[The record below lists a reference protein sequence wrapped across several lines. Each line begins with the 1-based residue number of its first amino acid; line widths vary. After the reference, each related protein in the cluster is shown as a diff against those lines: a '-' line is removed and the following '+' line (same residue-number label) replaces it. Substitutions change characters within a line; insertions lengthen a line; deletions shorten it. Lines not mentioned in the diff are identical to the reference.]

1 MVVSDNN
8 QLQKFENDDV
18 AQYYFEILRQL
29 IAKKSIFA
37 KQIGLAEVANYL
49 GDIFTEAGAEVT
61 IDDTCTA
68 PFVLARFKSNR
79 PDAQTIIFYNHYD
92 TVPADDDQPW
102 SSNPFELTV
111 RDGYMYGRGV
121 DDDKGHITARLT
133 AVQKYRREFGDF
145 PVNIIFIMEG
155 SEESA
160 SVGLETY
167 LEKYADELR
176 GADLLVW
183 EQGISNAKGQI
194 EISGGTKGIVT
205 FDMIVDSAKV
215 DIHSKFGAVIE
226 SASWYLLNAIASL
239 RDETGRILVD
249 GIYDQV
255 IEPSERELSLIL
267 ENANLDA
274 DNLKTLYG
282 LNLPMLTRDK
292 EKLVRTLF
300 FEPAI
305 TIEGISTGYQ
315 GQGVKTILPA
325 KAQAKMEVRLVPGL
339 EPKDVLQKIEQHLQQ
354 HGFEQVEL
362 VYTLGEKAYRSD
374 MSAPAILNVIEIAKA
389 FSPNGVSVL
398 PTTAGTGPMHQ
409 FFEALEVPIASF
421 GIGNPDS
428 RDHAGD
434 ENVNLADYYTH
445 IEMIEELIK
454 SYDKTDY

>member
-1 MVVSDNN
+1 MVVSDSN
-8 QLQKFENDDV
+8 QLQKFGNDDI

-226 SASWYLLNAIASL
+226 SASWYLINAIASL

-267 ENANLDA
+267 EHANLDA

-339 EPKDVLQKIEQHLQQ
+339 VPRDVLQKIEQHLQQ
-354 HGFEQVEL
+354 YGFEQVEL

-374 MSAPAILNVIEIAKA
+374 MSAPAILNVIEIAKV

>member
-1 MVVSDNN
+1 M
-8 QLQKFENDDV
+8 
-18 AQYYFEILRQL
+18 
-29 IAKKSIFA
+29 
-37 KQIGLAEVANYL
+37 
-49 GDIFTEAGAEVT
+49 T

-226 SASWYLLNAIASL
+226 SASWYLINAIASL

-267 ENANLDA
+267 EHANLDA

-339 EPKDVLQKIEQHLQQ
+339 VPRDVLQKIEQHLQQ
-354 HGFEQVEL
+354 YGFEQVEL

-374 MSAPAILNVIEIAKA
+374 MSAPAILNVIEIAKV